1 MINLKKAKTIVKAFS
16 EDLPVEE
23 EWYRERLTACDT
35 CEWNSKNKD
44 VNSLLTKTK
53 ESTICKGT
61 SVCTACGCCIAQKAS
76 VKSEVCGMK
85 EKGLEPKWGAI
96 EVEGKVDSRIKVEN
110 KTVGSDEFFVDGAGA
125 FVLETSSKEVSVPFK
140 FRVDGGELFNIR
152 TLTNTCSCTSSG
164 VEETTQGNY
173 YVYMNISTNSLQI
186 GVPSTKI
193 VKAKYTIGKEK
204 EKDLIFKLK
213 ITKK

>member
-23 EWYRERLTACDT
+23 EWYRKRLTDCDT
-35 CEWNSKNKD
+35 CEWNSKNKE
-44 VNSLLTKTK
+44 VNTLLTKTK

-85 EKGLEPKWGAI
+85 EKGLVPKWGAI
-96 EVEGKVDSRIKVEN
+96 EIEGKVDSRITVEN
-110 KTVGSDEFFVDGAGA
+110 KTEGYDRFFVDGTGA
-125 FVLETSSKEVSVPFK
+125 FVLEISSKEVSVPFK
-140 FRVDGGELFNIR
+140 FRVDGGEMFNIR

-164 VEETTQGNY
+164 VNEIAQGNY
-173 YVYMNISTNSLQI
+173 DVYMTVSTNSLQV

-193 VKAKYTIGKEK
+193 VKAKYTIGREK
-204 EKDLIFKLK
+204 EKDLLFKLE